1 MRCLLSDRAASDT
14 AISRRPNQLV
24 VIATKA
30 VSTARCVAAVGT
42 CHASANATTNCRLA
56 EPALNQ
62 MAIRHDATIASTAA
76 ETNGSATT
84 ITGITPSTD
93 AANFRQAPA
102 REPAVRR
109 P

>member
-14 AISRRPNQLV
+14 AMSRRPNQLV

-30 VSTARCVAAVGT
+30 VSRTRCAAAVRS
-42 CHASANATTNCRLA
+42 CHASAHATTNCRLA

-62 MAIRHDATIASTAA
+62 VAIRQDATTDSTAA

-84 ITGITPSTD
+84 ITGITLSTD
-93 AANFRQAPA
+93 AAKFRQ
-102 REPAVRR
+102 
-109 P
+109 